1 MVPVWFPGS
10 QLPSND
16 MKQRRKVKATKKDVH
31 LRDDKL
37 ADVNEKNLGPKGKR
51 KQKILT
57 VGPSPEINKSS
68 ITKLNWINTFSKK
81 DLLKSFMK

>member
-1 MVPVWFPGS
+1 MVPVWFPGR

-37 ADVNEKNLGPKGKR
+37 ADVNKKILEPKGKR
-51 KQKILT
+51 KQKLLT
-57 VGPSPEINKSS
+57 VDPRPEINKFS
-68 ITKLNWINTFSKK
+68 ITKLNWINTFGKK
-81 DLLKSFMK
+81 DLLKSFTK